1 MSNPEMNTAWQ
12 ERAEKILKARQDAK
26 KSEREIE
33 LEQTIE
39 DLRTSIK
46 WNAIRDIMRWV
57 LILTYLLLVS

>member
-1 MSNPEMNTAWQ
+1 MN
-12 ERAEKILKARQDAK
+12 RQIQDDALYNDEEEK

-46 WNAIRDIMRWV
+46 WNAIRDIIRWV
-57 LILTYLLLVS
+57 LILIYAIVVS

>member
-1 MSNPEMNTAWQ
+1 M
-12 ERAEKILKARQDAK
+12 EKRKE

-46 WNAIRDIMRWV
+46 WNAIRDIIRWAFV
-57 LILTYLLLVS
+57 LTYLWLVS

>member
-1 MSNPEMNTAWQ
+1 M
-12 ERAEKILKARQDAK
+12 EKGKE

-46 WNAIRDIMRWV
+46 WNAIRDIMR
-57 LILTYLLLVS
+57 

>member
-1 MSNPEMNTAWQ
+1 MDMINKE
-12 ERAEKILKARQDAK
+12 EK

-46 WNAIRDIMRWV
+46 WNAIRDIIR
-57 LILTYLLLVS
+57 

>member
-1 MSNPEMNTAWQ
+1 MGKE
-12 ERAEKILKARQDAK
+12 

-46 WNAIRDIMRWV
+46 WNAIRDIIRWAFV
-57 LILTYLLLVS
+57 LIYLWLLS

>member
-1 MSNPEMNTAWQ
+1 MGKKE
-12 ERAEKILKARQDAK
+12 K

-46 WNAIRDIMRWV
+46 WNAIRDIIR
-57 LILTYLLLVS
+57 

>member
-1 MSNPEMNTAWQ
+1 MEMTKK
-12 ERAEKILKARQDAK
+12 EEK

-46 WNAIRDIMRWV
+46 WNAIRDIIR
-57 LILTYLLLVS
+57 

>member
-1 MSNPEMNTAWQ
+1 M
-12 ERAEKILKARQDAK
+12 EKRKE
-26 KSEREIE
+26 KSEREME